1 MTGKAYGTT
10 TVQVGVPSARAQRS
24 DMADRVTADPEIM
37 GHSVGED
44 DDILA
49 GEGCLAI
56 RDGGQTAS
64 TRQRALGAKQQK
76 YN

>member
-1 MTGKAYGTT
+1 
-10 TVQVGVPSARAQRS
+10 
-24 DMADRVTADPEIM
+24 MADRVTADPEIM